1 MELYA
6 YLCIILNRQKYMI
19 YWDVVK
25 RCSEELLMWWWI
37 KY

>member
-6 YLCIILNRQKYMI
+6 YLCIIFKRDKKYMI

-25 RCSEELLMWWWI
+25 RWSEELFMWWWI
-37 KY
+37 